1 MAARHIAGP
10 PSSRRGTQ
18 QSPVI
23 PQENQTLADAPLP
36 LTWNCRH
43 NLSSSDYACSSK
55 LGGAVRLPGFGFLV
69 ESPGF
74 VAFHAWSWAGQQ
86 YAAPPLFVLS
96 SLDDRPLSSSRKVR
110 VFHGFGDDKLH
121 LGAGTVSVTREAIL
135 DPKATAKN

>member
-1 MAARHIAGP
+1 MMRHEFLTP
-10 PSSRRGTQ
+10 DRTVQRTVFGTGK
-18 QSPVI
+18 
-23 PQENQTLADAPLP
+23 QEVSVVV
-36 LTWNCRH
+36 

-86 YAAPPLFVLS
+86 YAAPPLFVLR